1 VGENAQEKPHKNT
14 DEDSADESAFATSFG
29 SKKLP
34 QLDKRLIDSGASSH
48 MTSQRG
54 LLTDYQEF
62 ESPEKVG
69 LGDGRTVDAV
79 GTGNA
84 YINMQLSNGETKQC
98 VIYKALYV
106 PKLACNLFSVRAA
119 AGKEGKSMKFCNRKC
134 FIHNRAGNVCGTGTL
149 VGKLYQ
155 LDSEPVPS
163 ENLSVASEKNHEVD
177 LWHQRLGHLGRQS
190 L

>member
-1 VGENAQEKPHKNT
+1 MHKKNLIRT
-14 DEDSADESAFATSFG
+14 LTKIVLTKICWWKCFKFATSIG
-29 SKKLP
+29 SKELP
-34 QLDKRLIDSGASSH
+34 QLDKWLIDLVRQVIWLHSE
-48 MTSQRG
+48 
-54 LLTDYQEF
+54 DYSQEF

-69 LGDGRTVDAV
+69 LGDGRTVYAV

-106 PKLACNLFSVRAA
+106 PKLACNLFWVRAA
-119 AGKEGKSMKFCNRKC
+119 AAKGKSMKFCNRKC
-134 FIHNRAGNVCGTGTL
+134 FIYNRAGNVCSTGTL

-155 LDSEPVPS
+155 LDCEPVPS